1 LSHAACFGDKATQ
14 EQAAKAAKTKGSST
28 LSKPSVSMSLIG
40 SSPWIPPTSKFTNIA
55 SASTPPP
62 ADQKVDN
69 KLQGGMGTEDKEVV
83 VDHSKPDKKLRISDN
98 LDPK

>member
-1 LSHAACFGDKATQ
+1 
-14 EQAAKAAKTKGSST
+14 
-28 LSKPSVSMSLIG
+28 
-40 SSPWIPPTSKFTNIA
+40 
-55 SASTPPP
+55 
-62 ADQKVDN
+62 VDN